1 MTDINSTD
9 YHDFVIKNG
18 RLIGEFEQMYRKSK
32 DVPWHQDEEREWL
45 DVRLTIEMLREYSPF
60 DCICDLGCG
69 LGYFLDAL
77 KHNLGEPGCR
87 SIGCEISP
95 TCRKKA
101 EVLFPESEFIA
112 FDLRKK
118 KKAVVCRRSKKNL
131 FSLRSILWYVFPHM
145 KEVAENLAYQ
155 TEKNDFLLVSQNFP
169 PLASD
174 FVGKEVI
181 PGPEAIIRWLDS
193 YFKPVKTFFLED
205 RCSDNSDN
213 WFVGIFV
220 RR

>member
-18 RLIGEFEQMYRKSK
+18 KLIGEFEQMYRKSK
-32 DVPWHQDEEREWL
+32 DVPWHQDEERNWL
-45 DVRLTIEMLREYSPF
+45 DVRLAVEMLREHSPF

-69 LGYFLDAL
+69 LGYFLNIL
-77 KHNLGEPGCR
+77 KDNLAKPGCR
-87 SIGCEISP
+87 TIGCEISP

-101 EVLFPESEFIA
+101 KALFPDSEFIA

-118 KKAVVCRRSKKNL
+118 ERAAVRGSTKKNL
-131 FSLRSILWYVFPHM
+131 FSLRSALWYVFPYM
-145 KEVAENLAYQ
+145 KEVVENLAYQ
-155 TEKNDFLLVSQNFP
+155 TKKDDLLLVSQNFP
-169 PLASD
+169 PLVSNFA
-174 FVGKEVI
+174 GKEVI
-181 PGPEAIIRWLDS
+181 PGPEAVIRWLDS

-205 RCSDNSDN
+205 RRSDNNDN
-213 WFVGIFV
+213 WFIGIFI